1 MKRVL
6 LLFLDDLLPMNT
18 FDVHGSVHLGNTY
31 VQLKVQL
38 DVLFYVFFILLY
50 S

>member
-1 MKRVL
+1 MTSQK
-6 LLFLDDLLPMNT
+6 T
-18 FDVHGSVHLGNTY
+18 TESVQN

-50 S
+50 SWLKV

>member
-1 MKRVL
+1 MDI
-6 LLFLDDLLPMNT
+6 FGIFFY
-18 FDVHGSVHLGNTY
+18 FDGHGSVHLGNIY
-31 VQLKVQL
+31 VQFKVQL